1 MELQVINTNLDY
13 SLHEIKLLNIYLIG
27 FGSSGSSN
35 FGGNLNSAS
44 TGGVHQGQSQVLDF
58 SGSSNGGNRA
68 YKTVIKQGE
77 PIITKHFYV
86 HAAPEEEEQ
95 AVQVKEQI
103 VRPQKHYKII
113 FIKAPSSG
121 VSQAAQQAAAFPQVI
136 NSQNVIQIESKTN

>member
-1 MELQVINTNLDY
+1 MHVINLKIFHY
-13 SLHEIKLLNIYLIG
+13 LLA
-27 FGSSGSSN
+27 FGNSGSSN
-35 FGGNLNSAS
+35 LGGNLASAV

-58 SGSSNGGNRA
+58 SGSSNGGNRG

-95 AVQVKEQI
+95 AVQIKEQI

-121 VSQAAQQAAAFPQVI
+121 LSQAAQQAAAIPQVI
-136 NSQNVIQIESKTN
+136 LS